1 MLAVFL
7 SDQRTTL
14 RLSNLL
20 VSHRHRRRR
29 RARLTIHPT
38 KCQESLAVV
47 VSLTRPQTSLTKVC
61 VPCSLNALAT
71 SCSPS
76 YFLVSVNVLKGQTN
90 EDASSSSSSSSST
103 SEDWKSE
110 SHFDSEKDKS
120 QFRRYE
126 EACDRVKAFYKEQH
140 GTFPELTICVLLYRS

>member
-1 MLAVFL
+1 MPGIARSGRLLDETSDFIDEGMCAVFL
-7 SDQRTTL
+7 
-14 RLSNLL
+14 
-20 VSHRHRRRR
+20 
-29 RARLTIHPT
+29 
-38 KCQESLAVV
+38 E
-47 VSLTRPQTSLTKVC
+47 
-61 VPCSLNALAT
+61 CSCH

-76 YFLVSVNVLKGQTN
+76 CFFASVNVLKGHTN
-90 EDASSSSSSSSST
+90 EDASSSSSSSSSST

-140 GTFPELTICVLLYRS
+140 GTFPELTICVLLHRT

>member
-1 MLAVFL
+1 MPGIARSGRLLDETSDFIDEGMCAVFL
-7 SDQRTTL
+7 ECSRY
-14 RLSNLL
+14 S
-20 VSHRHRRRR
+20 
-29 RARLTIHPT
+29 
-38 KCQESLAVV
+38 
-47 VSLTRPQTSLTKVC
+47 
-61 VPCSLNALAT
+61 CSL
-71 SCSPS
+71 S
-76 YFLVSVNVLKGQTN
+76 YFLASVNVLKGQTN

-140 GTFPELTICVLLYRS
+140 GTFPKLTICVLLHRS